1 MPEFI
6 GQLPISEPAW
16 NKISSIQSL
25 QRNEKGINFN
35 CGNNSL
41 LTLTILAPNLIRVR
55 FSTLGEFTPRRTWD
69 VNLPDEE
76 WDSVDFDIQETD
88 EQIIIETEKIKV
100 CIQRNPCLIKYF
112 DKFGN
117 PFASDTDSGIGWRKG
132 EISNWKE
139 IHPEERFYGFGE
151 RCGLLNQRGKVLTNW
166 TTDCLDYTMLTDE
179 MYQAIPFFMSLRPN
193 ISYGLFFNTTFWSQ
207 FDVGASDVN
216 T

>member
-16 NKISSIQSL
+16 NTIASVQSF
-25 QRNEKGINFN
+25 QRFNQGIHFN

-41 LTLTILAPNLIRVR
+41 LILTILANNLIRIR
-55 FSTLGEFTPRRTWD
+55 FSPTGELTPRRSWA

-76 WDSVDFDIQETD
+76 WNVVNFDIQETD

-100 CIQRNPCLIKYF
+100 CVQRNPCLIKCF
-112 DKFGN
+112 DKAGN
-117 PFASDTDSGIGWRKG
+117 PFAHDTDLGIGFRKG

-139 IHPEERFYGFGE
+139 ITPQERFYGFGE
-151 RCGLLNQRGKVLTNW
+151 RCGLLNQRGKLLTNW

-179 MYQAIPFFMSLRPN
+179 
-193 ISYGLFFNTTFWSQ
+193 
-207 FDVGASDVN
+207 
-216 T
+216 